1 MVIPLA
7 HHQLLLAIPFAGPA
21 LFIVGG
27 LAVIAL
33 RDRIRRRRA
42 A

>member
-21 LFIVGG
+21 LTIVIG

-33 RDRIRRRRA
+33 RDRLRRRHS
-42 A
+42 